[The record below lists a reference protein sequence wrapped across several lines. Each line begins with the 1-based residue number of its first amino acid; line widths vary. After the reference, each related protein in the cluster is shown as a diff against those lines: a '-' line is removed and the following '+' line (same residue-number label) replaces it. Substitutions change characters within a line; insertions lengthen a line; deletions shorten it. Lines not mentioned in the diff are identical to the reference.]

1 MPMFAITSMY
11 AGAAALMFVYLTLG
25 VSRQRIR
32 HKVSI
37 GDGNNRAV
45 LVAIRA
51 QGNFVEYVPIGLIL
65 MAAVESRGA
74 PELAVHAL
82 GAMLIGG
89 RLMHAIGFT
98 RRPQILILRQV
109 GIVLNLVMLL
119 AAGLGLLAHALM

>member
-1 MPMFAITSMY
+1 MFAITSLY
-11 AGAAALMFVYLTLG
+11 AGAAALMCVYLTLG
-25 VSRQRIR
+25 VSRQRIK

-37 GDGNNRAV
+37 GDGDNRAV

-65 MAAVESRGA
+65 MAAVEAQGA
-74 PELAVHAL
+74 PALAVHAV

-98 RRPQILILRQV
+98 RRPQILILRQL
-109 GIVLNLVMLL
+109 GTVLNLLMVL
-119 AAGLGLLAHALM
+119 AAGLGILAHALL

>member
-1 MPMFAITSMY
+1 MFVITSIY

-37 GDGNNRAV
+37 GDGDNRAV

-65 MAAVESRGA
+65 MAAVENQGA
-74 PELAVHAL
+74 PAMAMHAL
-82 GAMLIGG
+82 GVMLIGG
-89 RLMHAIGFT
+89 RILHAIGFT
-98 RRPQILILRQV
+98 KRPQILILRQV
-109 GIVLNLVMLL
+109 GIVLNLVMVL
-119 AAGLGLLAHALM
+119 AAGLGLLAHALV

>member
-1 MPMFAITSMY
+1 MFAITSLY

-25 VSRQRIR
+25 VSRQRIK

-37 GDGNNRAV
+37 GDGDNRAV

-65 MAAVESRGA
+65 MAAVEAQGA
-74 PELAVHAL
+74 PALAVHAV

-89 RLMHAIGFT
+89 RLMHAIDFT
-98 RRPQILILRQV
+98 RRPQILILRQL
-109 GIVLNLVMLL
+109 GTVLNLLMVL
-119 AAGLGLLAHALM
+119 AAGLGILAHALL

>member
-1 MPMFAITSMY
+1 MFAITSLY

-25 VSRQRIR
+25 VSRQRIK

-37 GDGNNRAV
+37 GDGDNRAV

-65 MAAVESRGA
+65 MAAVEAQGA
-74 PELAVHAL
+74 PALAVHAV

-98 RRPQILILRQV
+98 RRPQILILRQL
-109 GIVLNLVMLL
+109 GTVLNLLMVL
-119 AAGLGLLAHALM
+119 AAGLGILAHALL